1 MLKSLAKNT
10 QVRRLLEKKFKGFA
24 NELEVQKTRS
34 VSIYSRFSSTSLFS
48 AFISHYCL
56 SLTFVFSLL

>member
-24 NELEVQKTRS
+24 NELEVQKTQS
-34 VSIYSRFSSTSLFS
+34 VSIYSSLFS

>member
-10 QVRRLLEKKFKGFA
+10 QVRRLLEIFFKGFA
-24 NELEVQKTRS
+24 NELEVH
-34 VSIYSRFSSTSLFS
+34 S

>member
-10 QVRRLLEKKFKGFA
+10 QVRRLLEKNFKGFA

-34 VSIYSRFSSTSLFS
+34 VSIYLPPPFFQHL
-48 AFISHYCL
+48 
-56 SLTFVFSLL
+56 

>member
-10 QVRRLLEKKFKGFA
+10 QVRRLLEKIFKGFA

-34 VSIYSRFSSTSLFS
+34 VSIYSTSLFS